1 MTPEQFEQQMREQ
14 GYEIAT
20 VERPANGS
28 LDLHTHP
35 FEARALILEGEIT
48 IISEGKMQFCRA
60 GELFQL
66 DANIPHTETY
76 GPAGVRY
83 IAARKNA

>member
-1 MTPEQFEQQMREQ
+1 MTPELFEQQMRQQ

-20 VERPANGS
+20 VERPAHGS

-48 IISEGKMQFCRA
+48 IVAEGKTQFCRA
-60 GELFQL
+60 GSCSSWTRMFRT
-66 DANIPHTETY
+66 PR
-76 GPAGVRY
+76 PMVR
-83 IAARKNA
+83 RV

>member
-1 MTPEQFEQQMREQ
+1 MTPEEFEQQMQQQ
-14 GYEIAT
+14 GYET
-20 VERPANGS
+20 VVVERPANGS

-48 IISEGKMQFCRA
+48 IVCEGRTQFCRA

-66 DANIPHTETY
+66 DANMPHTETY
-76 GPAGVRY
+76 GPQGVKY
-83 IAARKNA
+83 IAARK

>member
-1 MTPEQFEQQMREQ
+1 MTPEAFESQMQQQ
-14 GYEIAT
+14 GYQT
-20 VERPANGS
+20 VVVERPANGS

-48 IISEGKMQFCRA
+48 IVAEGRTQFCKA

-66 DANIPHTETY
+66 DANVPHTETY
-76 GPAGVRY
+76 GPTGVRY
-83 IAARKNA
+83 IAARK

>member
-1 MTPEQFEQQMREQ
+1 MTPEQFEQQMRQQ

-48 IISEGKMQFCRA
+48 IVSEGKTQFCRA

-66 DANIPHTETY
+66 DAHRPHTETY
-76 GPAGVRY
+76 GPAGVKY
-83 IAARKNA
+83 LAARKTA

>member
-1 MTPEQFEQQMREQ
+1 MTQEEFEQQMQEQ
-14 GYEIAT
+14 GYEIAL

-35 FEARALILEGEIT
+35 FEARALVLDGEIT
-48 IISEGKMQFCRA
+48 IVAEGRTQHCRA

-66 DANIPHTETY
+66 DANIPHTEVY
-76 GPAGVRY
+76 GPQGVRY
-83 IAARKNA
+83 VAARK

>member
-1 MTPEQFEQQMREQ
+1 MTPELFEQQMRQQ
-14 GYEIAT
+14 GYEIAI
-20 VERPANGS
+20 VERPAHGS

-48 IISEGKMQFCRA
+48 IVAEGKTQFCRA

-66 DANIPHTETY
+66 DADVPHTETY
-76 GPAGVRY
+76 GPEGVKY
-83 IAARKNA
+83 IAARKNV

>member
-1 MTPEQFEQQMREQ
+1 MTPEEFEQQMRQQ
-14 GYEIAT
+14 GYET
-20 VERPANGS
+20 VVVERPANGS

-48 IISEGKMQFCRA
+48 IVCEGRTQFCRA

-66 DANIPHTETY
+66 DANMPHTETY
-76 GPAGVRY
+76 GPQGVKY
-83 IAARKNA
+83 IAARK

>member
-1 MTPEQFEQQMREQ
+1 MTPEEFEQQMQQQ
-14 GYEIAT
+14 GYET
-20 VERPANGS
+20 VVVERPANGS

-48 IISEGKMQFCRA
+48 IVCEGHTQLCRA

-66 DANIPHTETY
+66 DANMPHTETY
-76 GPAGVRY
+76 GPQGVKY
-83 IAARKNA
+83 IAARK

>member
-1 MTPEQFEQQMREQ
+1 MTPEEFEQQMQQQ
-14 GYEIAT
+14 GFETVT
-20 VERPANGS
+20 VERPANGA

-48 IISEGKMQFCRA
+48 IVAEGKTQFCKA

-66 DANIPHTETY
+66 AANVPHTEVY

-83 IAARKNA
+83 IAARK